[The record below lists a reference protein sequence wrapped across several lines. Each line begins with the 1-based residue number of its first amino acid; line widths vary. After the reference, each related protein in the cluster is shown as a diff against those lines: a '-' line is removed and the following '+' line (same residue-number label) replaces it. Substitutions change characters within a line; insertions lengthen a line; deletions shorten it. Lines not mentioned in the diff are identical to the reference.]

1 VRRCWY
7 ALGHLVSFGAGVGAV
22 LLGYRLTTPVNTP
35 AFTEPQCTVYIH
47 RVVRHPLTRTVAR

>member
-1 VRRCWY
+1 
-7 ALGHLVSFGAGVGAV
+7 VSFGAGVGAV